1 MKSGFLIE
9 LYEDRKP
16 LHLSWS
22 HRETVRGVIVNNET
36 DAWPRAFALEFQGA
50 DLATKTRMDWVRRN
64 NGWPSA
70 QFRLRRFFRSGLVGF
85 RGVTEK
91 ALPVGRYSIRVR
103 MTGYEP
109 SRQHRF
115 RISKNE
121 ETIVRVNLIG
131 DRRSVKLTREVHD
144 FDPAIRKV
152 VKGSSLDEMSLTDW
166 LQDPT
171 RRASRKAC
179 LLNILARLRSVP
191 NSDHPL
197 ISQVKKVFFAD
208 VDRIYAAVGPR
219 SLSRLT
225 ALKSEHGFD
234 EDKPSPGHRK
244 LLRRLRWEGI
254 ETKGYRLKSFREP
267 GRPSMQLVV
276 AVPPK
281 DGSGAYFADLDI
293 DLANP
298 WHDVAGFIIHV
309 GELIDADPTD
319 HLALRR
325 KLIRGAAK
333 EFIYYTVRA

>member
-1 MKSGFLIE
+1 
-9 LYEDRKP
+9 
-16 LHLSWS
+16 
-22 HRETVRGVIVNNET
+22 
-36 DAWPRAFALEFQGA
+36 
-50 DLATKTRMDWVRRN
+50 
-64 NGWPSA
+64 
-70 QFRLRRFFRSGLVGF
+70 
-85 RGVTEK
+85 
-91 ALPVGRYSIRVR
+91 
-103 MTGYEP
+103 MTGYKP
-109 SRQHRF
+109 SRQHQF

-121 ETIVRVNLIG
+121 ETIVRVSLVG
-131 DRRSVKLTREVHD
+131 DRRSVKLTRAVQD
-144 FDPAIRKV
+144 FDPTIRRV
-152 VKGSSLDEMSLTDW
+152 VKRSNLDEMSLSDW

-179 LLNILARLRSVP
+179 LLNLLARLRSVP
-191 NSDHPL
+191 DSDHPL

-219 SLSRLT
+219 LLSRLT
-225 ALKSEHGFD
+225 ALKSEYGFD

-254 ETKGYRLKSFREP
+254 ETKGYKLKSFREP

-281 DGSGAYFADLDI
+281 NGAYFADLDI

-298 WHDVAGFIIHV
+298 WHDVAGFVIHV

>member
-22 HRETVRGVIVNNET
+22 HRESVRGVIVNNET
-36 DAWPRAFALEFQGA
+36 DAWPRAFAVEFQGA

-64 NGWPSA
+64 NGWPSG

-91 ALPVGRYSIRVR
+91 ALPVGSYSIRVR
-103 MTGYEP
+103 MTGYKR

-115 RISKNE
+115 RISKDE

-144 FDPAIRKV
+144 FDPAIRRV
-152 VKGSSLDEMSLTDW
+152 VKRSKLDELSLADW

-171 RRASRKAC
+171 RRASRRAC
-179 LLNILARLRSVP
+179 VLNLLAKLRSVP
-191 NSDHPL
+191 DSDHPL
-197 ISQVKKVFFAD
+197 ISQVKSVFFAD
-208 VDRIYAAVGPR
+208 VDRIYAAVSPR
-219 SLSRLT
+219 LLPQLT
-225 ALKSEHGFD
+225 ELKSEHGFD
-234 EDKPSPGHRK
+234 EDRPSPGHRK

-254 ETKGYRLKSFREP
+254 NTKGYKLKSFREP
-267 GRPSMQLVV
+267 GRPSIQLVV

-281 DGSGAYFADLDI
+281 DGAYFADLDI

-298 WHDVAGFIIHV
+298 WHDVAGFVIHA
-309 GELIDADPTD
+309 GELIDADPVD

-325 KLIRGAAK
+325 KLIRGTTK

>member
-9 LYEDRKP
+9 LHENRRP

-22 HRETVRGVIVNNET
+22 HRESIRGVIVNNET

-64 NGWPSA
+64 NGWPSG

-103 MTGYEP
+103 MTGYTP
-109 SRQHRF
+109 SQQHRF

-121 ETIVRVNLIG
+121 ETIVKVNLIG
-131 DRRSVKLTREVHD
+131 DRRSVKLTREAND
-144 FDPAIRKV
+144 FDPAIRRV
-152 VKGSSLDEMSLTDW
+152 VKRSNLDEMSLTDW

-171 RRASRKAC
+171 RRAGRKAC
-179 LLNILARLRSVP
+179 VLNLLAKLRSVP
-191 NSDHPL
+191 DSDHPL

-219 SLSRLT
+219 LLPKLT
-225 ALKSEHGFD
+225 ELKSEHGFD
-234 EDKPSPGHRK
+234 EDKPSSSHRK

-254 ETKGYRLKSFREP
+254 DTRGYKLKSFREP

-281 DGSGAYFADLDI
+281 NSREGCFADLDI
-293 DLANP
+293 DIANP
-298 WHDVAGFIIHV
+298 WEDIAGFVIHV

-319 HLALRR
+319 HLSLRR
-325 KLIRGAAK
+325 KLTRGAAK